1 MVSDQ
6 DFGMLR
12 EKVDNIERMLDRYDR
27 TIFGNGKEGLYDMTK
42 KQIAQMDIVND
53 NVLQFIG
60 QLRATSDKLNIVD
73 DKLQDHIID
82 PRRTFKGYL
91 VEYWKEIFGLLVVVQ
106 LFIELLLPQGFTIWS
121 LIEKIF

>member
-12 EKVDNIERMLDRYDR
+12 EKVDNIEKIIDKFDR

-42 KQIAQMDIVND
+42 RQTAQMDVISD
-53 NVLQFIG
+53 NVLKFISE
-60 QLRATSDKLNIVD
+60 LRSTSDKLHIVE
-73 DKLQDHIID
+73 DKLQEHITD
-82 PRRTFKGYL
+82 PRRTFKGFI
-91 VEYWKEIFGLLVVVQ
+91 VDYWKPIFIIVIVIQ
-106 LFIELLLPQGFTIWS
+106 IMIELVLPPDFTIWS